1 MMRFAF
7 AHHIQELEDE
17 TLALGSMVDK
27 AISRAIESLKTQD
40 VTLARQVTDEDAAI
54 NAARWELENHAV
66 HVFAT
71 QAPMASD
78 LRRIIAIIHIASEL
92 ERMADYAKVI
102 ARNTMRSAGSPL
114 VSPLVEIPRMAE
126 LCREQLAAALDAFV
140 ECDAD
145 RARSI
150 ARKDEEI
157 DLLRDSVYRELLALM
172 IADPHAVP
180 KASDL
185 LWIAHSL
192 ERLGDRITNV
202 CERIIFAVT
211 GEFEE
216 NAHLG

>member
-1 MMRFAF
+1 MRTAF
-7 AHHIQELEDE
+7 THHIQELEDE
-17 TLALGSMVDK
+17 ILALGSMVDK
-27 AISRAIESLKTQD
+27 AITRAIESLATRD
-40 VTLARQVTDEDAAI
+40 VDLAQQVVDDDAAI
-54 NAARWELENHAV
+54 NAARWNLENHAV

-92 ERMADYAKVI
+92 ERMADYAKVV
-102 ARNTMRSAGSPL
+102 ARHTLRTSGEPL
-114 VSPLVEIPRMAE
+114 VSPLVEIPRMAQ

-140 ECDAD
+140 ESDAE
-145 RARSI
+145 RARAI

-157 DLLRDSVYRELLALM
+157 DLLRDRVYRELLAIM
-172 IADPHAVP
+172 IADPHTVP

-185 LWIAHSL
+185 LWTAHSL

-202 CERIIFAVT
+202 CERVIFAAT